1 MCIDTWPVFFA
12 SNFRLVTD
20 NFPLVTYPLNTLL
33 KTDIVTADTVR
44 GKQSVG
50 GKEAKSVSRQSAG
63 KNRKEKN
70 RQYTDR
76 YLACSFIGRGN
87 NCTLIFTFSAVK
99 GAAELHNKSPP
110 DVLHFKKNHEMED
123 IFMSEW
129 RKIRV
134 QDYYREAVGDAEYTY
149 VTPEVYEILANTFRR
164 EAHAEQM
171 RDLRNRTAEG
181 YTEGDTEDLLME
193 SPESLEDMV
202 IRQMEIE
209 TLQKAMQTLSEIQRE
224 RLHLI
229 FFEGLTYRQIAEKKG
244 IGEKNV
250 RESVASALKKIKNFF
265 D

>member
-1 MCIDTWPVFFA
+1 
-12 SNFRLVTD
+12 
-20 NFPLVTYPLNTLL
+20 
-33 KTDIVTADTVR
+33 
-44 GKQSVG
+44 
-50 GKEAKSVSRQSAG
+50 
-63 KNRKEKN
+63 
-70 RQYTDR
+70 
-76 YLACSFIGRGN
+76 
-87 NCTLIFTFSAVK
+87 
-99 GAAELHNKSPP
+99 
-110 DVLHFKKNHEMED
+110 
-123 IFMSEW
+123 MSEW

-224 RLHLI
+224 RLHLY

>member
-1 MCIDTWPVFFA
+1 
-12 SNFRLVTD
+12 
-20 NFPLVTYPLNTLL
+20 
-33 KTDIVTADTVR
+33 
-44 GKQSVG
+44 
-50 GKEAKSVSRQSAG
+50 
-63 KNRKEKN
+63 
-70 RQYTDR
+70 
-76 YLACSFIGRGN
+76 
-87 NCTLIFTFSAVK
+87 
-99 GAAELHNKSPP
+99 
-110 DVLHFKKNHEMED
+110 
-123 IFMSEW
+123 MSEW

>member
-1 MCIDTWPVFFA
+1 LEGRKLKVYPGSPPGKTGKKRIGSTQTATWRAVLSEEVITA
-12 SNFRLVTD
+12 RL
-20 NFPLVTYPLNTLL
+20 F
-33 KTDIVTADTVR
+33 
-44 GKQSVG
+44 
-50 GKEAKSVSRQSAG
+50 
-63 KNRKEKN
+63 
-70 RQYTDR
+70 
-76 YLACSFIGRGN
+76 
-87 NCTLIFTFSAVK
+87 FTFSAVK

-224 RLHLI
+224 RLHLY

>member
-1 MCIDTWPVFFA
+1 M
-12 SNFRLVTD
+12 
-20 NFPLVTYPLNTLL
+20 
-33 KTDIVTADTVR
+33 
-44 GKQSVG
+44 
-50 GKEAKSVSRQSAG
+50 
-63 KNRKEKN
+63 EKN
-70 RQYTDR
+70 
-76 YLACSFIGRGN
+76 
-87 NCTLIFTFSAVK
+87 
-99 GAAELHNKSPP
+99 
-110 DVLHFKKNHEMED
+110 
-123 IFMSEW
+123 
-129 RKIRV
+129 RV

-224 RLHLI
+224 RLHLY

>member
-1 MCIDTWPVFFA
+1 MEGRKLKVYPGSPPGKTGKKRIGSTQTATWRAVLSEEVITA
-12 SNFRLVTD
+12 RL
-20 NFPLVTYPLNTLL
+20 F
-33 KTDIVTADTVR
+33 
-44 GKQSVG
+44 
-50 GKEAKSVSRQSAG
+50 
-63 KNRKEKN
+63 
-70 RQYTDR
+70 
-76 YLACSFIGRGN
+76 
-87 NCTLIFTFSAVK
+87 FTFSAVK

-171 RDLRNRTAEG
+171 RDEEQNRRG

-224 RLHLI
+224 QPASL
-229 FFEGLTYRQIAEKKG
+229 FF
-244 IGEKNV
+244 
-250 RESVASALKKIKNFF
+250 
-265 D
+265 

>member
-1 MCIDTWPVFFA
+1 MEGRKLKVYPGSPPGKTGKKRIGSTQTATWRAVLSEEVITA
-12 SNFRLVTD
+12 RL
-20 NFPLVTYPLNTLL
+20 F
-33 KTDIVTADTVR
+33 
-44 GKQSVG
+44 
-50 GKEAKSVSRQSAG
+50 
-63 KNRKEKN
+63 
-70 RQYTDR
+70 
-76 YLACSFIGRGN
+76 
-87 NCTLIFTFSAVK
+87 FTFSAVK

-224 RLHLI
+224 RLHLY
-229 FFEGLTYRQIAEKKG
+229 FFEGMTTREIADRQGTNQNAVWKSIQSG
-244 IGEKNV
+244 
-250 RESVASALKKIKNFF
+250 VAVLRRFF
-265 D
+265 

>member
-1 MCIDTWPVFFA
+1 MEGRKLKVYPGSPPGKTGKKRIGSTQTATWRAVLSEEVITA
-12 SNFRLVTD
+12 RL
-20 NFPLVTYPLNTLL
+20 F
-33 KTDIVTADTVR
+33 
-44 GKQSVG
+44 
-50 GKEAKSVSRQSAG
+50 
-63 KNRKEKN
+63 
-70 RQYTDR
+70 
-76 YLACSFIGRGN
+76 
-87 NCTLIFTFSAVK
+87 FTFSAVK

-149 VTPEVYEILANTFRR
+149 VTPEVYEILANTFRK

-224 RLHLI
+224 RLHLY
-229 FFEGLTYRQIAEKKG
+229 FFEGMTTREIADRQGTNQNAVWKSIQSG
-244 IGEKNV
+244 
-250 RESVASALKKIKNFF
+250 VAVLRRFF
-265 D
+265 